1 MSVKKKIKSLTK
13 KLCTLEKCY
22 GYPQRPG
29 GNAAGLFADDLVDK
43 HYVSPM
49 GVGSD
54 RKEIF
59 KQIYRQ
65 ANEDW
70 KNLDPF
76 VKKIYLDR
84 RKTLLDEYKQR
95 KTDWHTVFG
104 GSSLHLEL
112 EGIKAE
118 ISALKNNEKGETSEN
133 GENPQP

>member
-1 MSVKKKIKSLTK
+1 MGVRKKIKSLTT
-13 KLCTLEKCY
+13 KLGNLEKTY

-29 GNAAGLFADDLVDK
+29 GNAAGLFADDVVTK
-43 HYVSPM
+43 NYVSPM

-54 RKEIF
+54 RREIF

-76 VKKIYLDR
+76 VKKTYLDK

-95 KTDWHTVFG
+95 KTDWYTVFG

-112 EGIKAE
+112 EEIKAE
-118 ISALKNNEKGETSEN
+118 ISALKKSEKEQKTKD
-133 GENPQP
+133 GENT

>member
-1 MSVKKKIKSLTK
+1 MGVRKKIKSLTT
-13 KLCTLEKCY
+13 KLGNLEKTY

-29 GNAAGLFADDLVDK
+29 GNAAGLFADDVVTK
-43 HYVSPM
+43 NYVSPM

-54 RKEIF
+54 RREIF

-76 VKKIYLDR
+76 VKKTYLDK

-95 KTDWHTVFG
+95 KTDWYTVFG

-112 EGIKAE
+112 EEIKAE
-118 ISALKNNEKGETSEN
+118 ISALKKSEKEQKTKN
-133 GENPQP
+133 GENT

>member
-1 MSVKKKIKSLTK
+1 MGVRKKIKSLTT
-13 KLCTLEKCY
+13 KLGNLEKTY

-29 GNAAGLFADDLVDK
+29 GNAAGLFADDVVTK
-43 HYVSPM
+43 NYVSPM

-54 RKEIF
+54 RREIF

-76 VKKIYLDR
+76 VKKTYLDK

-95 KTDWHTVFG
+95 KTDWYTVFG

-112 EGIKAE
+112 EEIKAE
-118 ISALKNNEKGETSEN
+118 ISALKKSEKEQKTKN
-133 GENPQP
+133 GEDT

>member
-1 MSVKKKIKSLTK
+1 MGVRKKIKSLTT
-13 KLCTLEKCY
+13 KLGNLEKTY

-29 GNAAGLFADDLVDK
+29 GNAAGLFADDVVTK
-43 HYVSPM
+43 NYVSPM

-54 RKEIF
+54 RGEIF

-76 VKKIYLDR
+76 VKKTYLDK

-95 KTDWHTVFG
+95 KTDWYTVFG

-112 EGIKAE
+112 EEIKAE
-118 ISALKNNEKGETSEN
+118 ISALKKSEKEEKTKN
-133 GENPQP
+133 GENT